1 MILIN
6 FNIMLKKEKINK
18 KILKI
23 KVDLK
28 ADRI

>member
-6 FNIMLKKEKINK
+6 FNTMLKKEKIK
-18 KILKI
+18 KKTLKI